1 MQLPGR
7 RATISSMLVA
17 RTSAHRIVVGYDGT
31 ASAQRALDRAAA
43 LAGYG
48 AEITVVHV
56 APDATAL
63 AEGRRLLDE
72 ASARLRA
79 DTGHGPARVR
89 ERVGD
94 PVGELVEAAVDHE
107 ADFVVVGDDRT
118 NSGREVAS
126 GLLDRAPCD
135 VLVVR

>member
-1 MQLPGR
+1 MRSAPAAR
-7 RATISSMLVA
+7 TISTMLVA

-31 ASAQRALDRAAA
+31 AAARRALDRAAA

-72 ASARLRA
+72 ANARLHA
-79 DTGHGPARVR
+79 GHGPARVR

-94 PVGELVEAAVDHE
+94 PVAELVEAA
-107 ADFVVVGDDRT
+107 
-118 NSGREVAS
+118 
-126 GLLDRAPCD
+126 
-135 VLVVR
+135 